1 MAVQFIL
8 MTIAFVIMLIV
19 AILQQ
24 RRIKELNKKYHD
36 LYDEGFQKYY
46 GLGKLYRRRYIFVK
60 NAPPEWLPAKRI
72 EKHTTRKGG
81 DADDLTIIEELHN
94 RILKQSEQIE
104 RLKNEKA
111 ALAEKISR
119 NYPAE
124 LLKAV
129 NAIKEGLTE
138 KKHKI
143 EKIEKGLAT
152 LDDIFSILT
161 N

>member
-1 MAVQFIL
+1 
-8 MTIAFVIMLIV
+8 MTEQEFDQQVWRRFDIV
-19 AILQQ
+19 TTDTGIETTVMNICFST
-24 RRIKELNKKYHD
+24 RSVR
-36 LYDEGFQKYY
+36 
-46 GLGKLYRRRYIFVK
+46 IFVK

-81 DADDLTIIEELHN
+81 DAADLTIIEELHN
-94 RILKQSEQIE
+94 RLLAAEDKIVELKHKE
-104 RLKNEKA
+104 A
-111 ALAEKISR
+111 ALSEKISK

-152 LDDIFSILT
+152 LDNIFSTLT

>member
-1 MAVQFIL
+1 
-8 MTIAFVIMLIV
+8 MTEQEFDSQVW
-19 AILQQ
+19 
-24 RRIKELNKKYHD
+24 RRFDVVTTDTGIETTVMNIC
-36 LYDEGFQKYY
+36 FTT
-46 GLGKLYRRRYIFVK
+46 RSVRIFVK

-81 DADDLTIIEELHN
+81 DADDITIIEELHN
-94 RILKQSEQIE
+94 RILKQNEQIE

-111 ALAEKISR
+111 ALAEKISK

-152 LDDIFSILT
+152 LDDIFATL
-161 N
+161 NNKNE

>member
-1 MAVQFIL
+1 
-8 MTIAFVIMLIV
+8 MTEQEFDSQVW
-19 AILQQ
+19 
-24 RRIKELNKKYHD
+24 RRFDNVTTDTGIETTVMNVC
-36 LYDEGFQKYY
+36 FTT
-46 GLGKLYRRRYIFVK
+46 RSVRIFVK

-152 LDDIFSILT
+152 LDNIYATL
-161 N
+161 NN

>member
-1 MAVQFIL
+1 
-8 MTIAFVIMLIV
+8 MTEQEFDSQVW
-19 AILQQ
+19 
-24 RRIKELNKKYHD
+24 RRFDVVTTDTGIETTVMNVC
-36 LYDEGFQKYY
+36 FTT
-46 GLGKLYRRRYIFVK
+46 RSVRIFVK
-60 NAPPEWLPAKRI
+60 NAPPEWLPCKRI
-72 EKHTTRKGG
+72 VKHTTRKGG
-81 DADDLTIIEELHN
+81 DADDLTIIDELHN

-111 ALAEKISR
+111 ALTEKISR

>member
-1 MAVQFIL
+1 
-8 MTIAFVIMLIV
+8 MTEQEFDSQVW
-19 AILQQ
+19 
-24 RRIKELNKKYHD
+24 RRFDVVTTDTGIETTVMNVC
-36 LYDEGFQKYY
+36 FST
-46 GLGKLYRRRYIFVK
+46 RSVRIFVK

-111 ALAEKISR
+111 ALTEKISR

-152 LDDIFSILT
+152 LDDIFSKLT

>member
-1 MAVQFIL
+1 
-8 MTIAFVIMLIV
+8 MTEQEFDSQVW
-19 AILQQ
+19 
-24 RRIKELNKKYHD
+24 RRFDVVTTDTGIETTVMNVCFTTRSVRIY
-36 LYDEGFQKYY
+36 
-46 GLGKLYRRRYIFVK
+46 VK

-94 RILKQSEQIE
+94 RILKQNEQIE

-111 ALAEKISR
+111 ALADKISR

-152 LDDIFSILT
+152 LDDIFSKLT

>member
-1 MAVQFIL
+1 
-8 MTIAFVIMLIV
+8 MTEQEFDSQVW
-19 AILQQ
+19 
-24 RRIKELNKKYHD
+24 RRFDVVTTDTGIETTVMNVC
-36 LYDEGFQKYY
+36 FTT
-46 GLGKLYRRRYIFVK
+46 RSVRIFVK

-72 EKHTTRKGG
+72 EKHTTRKG
-81 DADDLTIIEELHN
+81 DTADEGTIIEELHN
-94 RILKQSEQIE
+94 RIIKQSEQIE

-111 ALAEKISR
+111 ALTEKISR